1 MVGKVNRR
9 DKKFQKAKSYLL
21 PLTSYFLL
29 KKGQTIL
36 EYTIVLGVII
46 IVMFSMGPMIKRGLQ
61 SLIKVVADQVGV
73 QNDADQRF
81 DEAGHM
87 VASYVDTRGSMDKQ
101 TQDIAGRTRYIYDDF
116 TTTSSN
122 ALVNLGFTEDQ

>member
-1 MVGKVNRR
+1 
-9 DKKFQKAKSYLL
+9 LL
-21 PLTSYFLL
+21 LASCFLR

-36 EYTIVLGVII
+36 EYTIVLGAII

-81 DEAGHM
+81 DEAGHLEE
-87 VASYVDTRGSMDKQ
+87 SYIATRGSMDKQ
-101 TQDIAGRTRYIYDDF
+101 TREIIGTTRYTYDDLS
-116 TTTSSN
+116 TTSSN
-122 ALVNLGFTEDQ
+122 ALINLGFTKDQ